1 MGSLHSGFTFFVYIA
16 IQKGLLNKLLQGNPS
31 GASPGIVLGKLFPA
45 ASLGPLESRQLVT
58 ATALLTKSLQFS
70 CSYELLLLDVHLT
83 DVAALVVGA
92 QVAELLAASLHLAE
106 RCRLCLRG
114 QRLEYLVLGHTKQ
127 YEERYQGVDCE
138 NSSNLLDQ

>member
-1 MGSLHSGFTFFVYIA
+1 M
-16 IQKGLLNKLLQGNPS
+16 
-31 GASPGIVLGKLFPA
+31 
-45 ASLGPLESRQLVT
+45 T

-106 RCRLCLRG
+106 RCRLCLHG

-127 YEERYQGVDCE
+127 YEERYQGVNCE